1 MLLKNELVC
10 SSPTKGSKHGLKGV
24 CKEGL
29 CFKASYELLKWEKP
43 KLSMSAFDFQY
54 IFTLNWGVSHP
65 SLPKALPNSTNSN
78 FPVPQGHPH
87 CTDFHRLF
95 PEVWFTFLKVTE
107 VPSKKKKGQFQ
118 RQLANS
124 PSLQPGH
131 CSWVTTNWAPEQIL
145 SFIFK
150 KRTSSR
156 LSRTGCFNSIKL
168 CSKRNVCAT
177 GMTHPTWKGLHH
189 QPHLPQEKKI
199 LRNVPSD

>member
-107 VPSKKKKGQFQ
+107 VPSKKKRTVWKTTGKFTFFAARSLLLGNNQLSSWADFKLYFLKKDQLSALTHWVLQLYKIMFKEKCLCYRNDPSHLKG
-118 RQLANS
+118 AS
-124 PSLQPGH
+124 PP
-131 CSWVTTNWAPEQIL
+131 AP
-145 SFIFK
+145 SSTRK
-150 KRTSSR
+150 K
-156 LSRTGCFNSIKL
+156 KY
-168 CSKRNVCAT
+168 
-177 GMTHPTWKGLHH
+177 
-189 QPHLPQEKKI
+189 
-199 LRNVPSD
+199 